1 LCSGVAFS
9 SPKHEERL
17 YVEARV
23 QLDILPQPDGFTCG
37 PTCLHAIYQYYQDN
51 LTLSQ
56 VVTEV
61 PRLPDGGT
69 LAVLLACHALRR
81 GYEATIYTYNLQL
94 FDPTWFVPGGTD
106 LGQRLRAQMA
116 HKGRDK
122 LRLATAAYLD
132 FLDHGGQV
140 RFEELTPALIRRYL
154 RASVPILTGL
164 SATYLYHCARECGP
178 DGAPDDVRGEP
189 VGHFVLLCGYDP
201 TSRSVLVAD
210 PLLPNPVSD
219 THQYAVGIGRVICAI
234 LLGILTYDAN
244 LLIIVPRQKSKGEH
258 RANSHCGE

>member
-1 LCSGVAFS
+1 
-9 SPKHEERL
+9 
-17 YVEARV
+17 VEARV
-23 QLDILPQPDGFTCG
+23 QLDILPQPDEFTCG
-37 PTCLHAIYQYYQDN
+37 PTCLHAIYQYYQDHLS
-51 LTLSQ
+51 LTQ

-69 LAVLLACHALRR
+69 LAVLLACHALSR

-94 FDPTWFVPGGTD
+94 FDPTWFVAGGSD
-106 LGQRLRAQMA
+106 LGQCLKAQMV
-116 HKGRDK
+116 HKGGDK
-122 LRLATAAYLD
+122 LRLATAAYLH

-154 RASVPILTGL
+154 RSSVPILTGL
-164 SATYLYHCARECGP
+164 SATYLYHCAREIGP
-178 DGAPDDVRGEP
+178 DGEPDAVRGKP

-201 TSRSVLVAD
+201 ITRSVLVAD

-219 THQYAVGIGRVICAI
+219 THQYAVSIGRVIGAI

-244 LLIIVPRQKSKGEH
+244 LLIIMPRRQSKGGR
-258 RANSHCGE
+258 RANPHRGE